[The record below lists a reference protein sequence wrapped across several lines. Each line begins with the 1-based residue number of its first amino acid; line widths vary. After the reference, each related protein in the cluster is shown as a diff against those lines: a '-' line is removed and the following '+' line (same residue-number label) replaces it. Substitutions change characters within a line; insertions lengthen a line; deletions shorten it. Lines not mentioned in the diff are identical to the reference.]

1 LGTRLL
7 DDADLNRTPPEVW
20 RFSGDLQ
27 MKIYRTVS
35 TVTNWEEREDKG
47 DPMAAIGKE
56 DR

>member
-1 LGTRLL
+1 MGTRLL

-35 TVTNWEEREDKG
+35 TVTNWEEREGKG

>member
-1 LGTRLL
+1 ML
-7 DDADLNRTPPEVW
+7 DDADLNRTPTKVW